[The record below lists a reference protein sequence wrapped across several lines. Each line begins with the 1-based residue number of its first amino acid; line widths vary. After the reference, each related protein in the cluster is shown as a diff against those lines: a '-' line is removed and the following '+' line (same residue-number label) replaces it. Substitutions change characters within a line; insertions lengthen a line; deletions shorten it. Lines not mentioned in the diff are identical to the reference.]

1 MSTTNWYVS
10 TNGTTWTTC
19 AAAGISRPRLTL
31 RANGVDE
38 LAFSVDGDFLAS
50 AAFAYGNTIR
60 LAYVVTTGGSTTY
73 TTRFIGRINTIPRQA
88 SAQSESIQFTA
99 QGGWWW
105 LDQIVYLQQ
114 WQVMQVSDYTLHG
127 LTLPRVVLGQD
138 DTGARRTMGAEVA
151 SAIDWAIARGAPIAK
166 GTIDTLATCPYSEH
180 TNITVGD
187 VIRQALRLQPDTI
200 CWFDYSSG
208 TPTFHCRAASA
219 LSTVNIAVL
228 ATAIDTIAMTP
239 RYDLQLPG
247 ITIYYEITSSVNG
260 QSFKSVTSDSAGTTS
275 DARSASVIFPLEGVQ
290 AQTAEQAISVTAYP
304 IDTTDKTFWRSQLP
318 WLADVADADLTIA
331 NVTRSGTKTLG
342 NYLKDGQICS
352 WMGVDSE
359 QETWTAEISYVSKT
373 SGAIDESVA
382 VRKVSVKLLS
392 CGGTTKTYRTT
403 LSFTA
408 AEPAPTGLA
417 AALYASW
424 SRLHW
429 DGSFRLVEQEASFQC
444 APGCLVNL
452 TGGLAAWASMAAL
465 VPEISVDLEAGSTTV
480 TTGTYGRLQADT
492 LMALWR
498 GIQNRRFAA
507 SRLSRADAGASSAIV
522 SGGAN
527 LPVQNSDEG
536 DPGRPR
542 RIVVRDTSAE
552 SFLQTIDLNPAAVV
566 HAVSGDRTNRT
577 LAPQEAYITVVNP
590 STGVRSLQKLQ
601 LMGTVPYGSAIPLCN
616 SSIPSYDVL
625 GAYGTG
631 LEGVDSASWTVGSGK
646 GVALNLDTRNRYYS
660 AGLKQWF
667 AYIRTIMWDQNGM
680 LASISGEFRQLVE
693 TPELP

>member
-1 MSTTNWYVS
+1 
-10 TNGTTWTTC
+10 
-19 AAAGISRPRLTL
+19 
-31 RANGVDE
+31 
-38 LAFSVDGDFLAS
+38 
-50 AAFAYGNTIR
+50 
-60 LAYVVTTGGSTTY
+60 
-73 TTRFIGRINTIPRQA
+73 
-88 SAQSESIQFTA
+88 
-99 QGGWWW
+99 
-105 LDQIVYLQQ
+105 
-114 WQVMQVSDYTLHG
+114 
-127 LTLPRVVLGQD
+127 
-138 DTGARRTMGAEVA
+138 
-151 SAIDWAIARGAPIAK
+151 
-166 GTIDTLATCPYSEH
+166 
-180 TNITVGD
+180 
-187 VIRQALRLQPDTI
+187 
-200 CWFDYSSG
+200 
-208 TPTFHCRAASA
+208 
-219 LSTVNIAVL
+219 
-228 ATAIDTIAMTP
+228 MTP

-247 ITIYYEITSSVNG
+247 ITIYYEVTSSVNG
-260 QSFKSVTSDSAGTTS
+260 QSFKSVTSDSAGSTS

-318 WLADVADADLTIA
+318 WLADVADGDLTIA
-331 NVTRSGTKTLG
+331 NVTRSGTKSLG
-342 NYLKDGQICS
+342 NYLKDGQICA

-392 CGGTTKTYRTT
+392 CDGTTKTYRTT

-452 TGGLAAWASMAAL
+452 TGGLSAWASMSAL
-465 VPEISVDLEAGSTTV
+465 VPEITVDLEAGSTTV

-522 SGGAN
+522 TGGSS

-542 RIVVRDTSAE
+542 RIVLRDTSAE
-552 SFLQTIDLNPAAVV
+552 SLLQTIDLNPAGVA
-566 HAVSGDRTNRT
+566 HAASGDRTNRT
-577 LAPQEAYITVVNP
+577 LSPQEMKVASVDANGFPTF
-590 STGVRSLQKLQ
+590 
-601 LMGTVPYGSAIPLCN
+601 
-616 SSIPSYDVL
+616 VL
-625 GAYGTG
+625 A
-631 LEGVDSASWTVGSGK
+631 
-646 GVALNLDTRNRYYS
+646 
-660 AGLKQWF
+660 Q
-667 AYIRTIMWDQNGM
+667 M
-680 LASISGEFRQLVE
+680 LASASYGTVVSAFPKVVTNGSEGTWPGFNSGVEMGRFNSLGSEGADYTTIWAAVDNKFLIIYIETRQRYYAAGDKKWYAYQRALYFDPQGRLYYVGGEVRMVVE
-693 TPELP
+693 SPEAYP